1 MTPVTLTQILAH
13 RLPVQTEGVSFLP
26 PFTNANYRAN
36 IRITDFFPHTL
47 ADFSVGRKASE
58 FDCLSD
64 ASSAS
69 EDDDMPP
76 PRGDIADYM
85 HADGESKRWTWRFAL
100 QVEDATSPDDAAEKS
115 RIWLLVDNNAG
126 QFLLNADAINLRT
139 DAAEL
144 ANLREKLFLLWGD
157 LEERK
162 SKYLASAEGKL
173 LLSRS
178 LAKDKKADSPSP
190 SPSPTPQAPRKP
202 RPGDQPPD
210 SDDETASPALTTSV
224 KDTDPLDAIRRLRP
238 AEAGARL
245 AVKLREIGEQVQNKP
260 FTACIREYGV
270 KVPVTDDAD
279 TAMVGTDEGWK
290 WQRMFGLFDTIIL

>member
-1 MTPVTLTQILAH
+1 MPVTLAQILAH
-13 RLPVQTEGVSFLP
+13 RPPIQTNGVSFRA

-47 ADFSVGRKASE
+47 ADFSVGRKTSE

-76 PRGDIADYM
+76 PRGDIANYM
-85 HADGESKRWTWRFAL
+85 HADGECKRWNWRFAL
-100 QVEDATSPDDAAEKS
+100 QVEDATFPDEPTEKS
-115 RIWLLVDNNAG
+115 RIWLLVDNDAG

-139 DAAEL
+139 DATEL

-162 SKYLASAEGKL
+162 NNYLATAEGKL

-190 SPSPTPQAPRKP
+190 SPSPAPQAPRKT

-210 SDDETASPALTTSV
+210 SDDESASPALITSV
-224 KDTDPLDAIRRLRP
+224 KDTDPLDAIKRLRP

-245 AVKLREIGEQVQNKP
+245 VAKLRKIGEQVQNKP

-270 KVPVTDDAD
+270 KVPAAGDAD
-279 TAMVGTDEGWK
+279 AAMLGTDEGWT
-290 WQRMFGLFDTIIL
+290 WQRTFGLADTVIL